1 MTWTYEPETDIGRIR
16 LLIPDRVEASAM
28 FTDEELSAFYALEDS
43 NVKLAVA
50 TALLAIATD
59 EVLVQKRITLLDLS
73 TDGPAEAKALQ
84 ERARELRRQ
93 VEDGSETD
101 GGDFAVVEMVTGVFT
116 EREKLLAEAN
126 RRG

>member
-1 MTWTYEPETDIGRIR
+1 
-16 LLIPDRVEASAM
+16 M
-28 FTDEELSAFYALEDS
+28 FSDEELSAFYALEDS
-43 NVKLAVA
+43 NVKLATA

-101 GGDFAVVEMVTGVFT
+101 GGDFAVIEMVTGVFT